1 MRGVHNT
8 IGDIRCHFPHIVKK
22 RSVEENNNNAF
33 ITGYEIS
40 VSNNN
45 RNFSVSHMMYILD
58 STCQDTLNVSG
69 ELRFVLKVYA
79 YNTYYNRFY
88 HTCECFLC
96 KISTNKNANLS
107 NCEKLSVLSVQHS
120 SKLIFTGSIR
130 FPPFLNSGVIRVGT
144 LNKSLITVICLP

>member
-8 IGDIRCHFPHIVKK
+8 IGDIRCHFSHLDKK
-22 RSVEENNNNAF
+22 RSVEETNTNAF
-33 ITGYEIS
+33 ITGYEIA

-79 YNTYYNRFY
+79 YKPYHNMCYY
-88 HTCECFLC
+88 TCECFLC
-96 KISTNKNANLS
+96 KVSTHTNANPS
-107 NCEKLSVLSVQHS
+107 KCEKVSVLSAQQS
-120 SKLIFTGSIR
+120 SKLFTGSIR
-130 FPPFLNSGVIRVGT
+130 FPLFLNSQHLLCNPCRYV
-144 LNKSLITVICLP
+144 